1 MPLCTS
7 NKPYTINFIKSD
19 YDVKMRKGSEF
30 SAGFDIQSQETVM
43 IAPFHRVLVD
53 SGLRLE
59 EPTHNDIYLRIAP
72 RSSLSLKGIDI
83 GAGCID
89 PDFTGAI
96 KVLLCNNSPNSY
108 KVNKGDFVAQIIL
121 EKKNEFYSVALN
133 ETPII
138 SYKTRG
144 TDGFGSSNNLTPT
157 I

>member
-1 MPLCTS
+1 MNLCTS

-30 SAGFDIQSQETVM
+30 SAGYDIQSQETIL
-43 IAPFHRVLVD
+43 IAPHHRVLVD

-83 GAGCID
+83 SGGVVD

-96 KVLLCNNSPNSY
+96 KILLCNNSPNGY
-108 KVNKGDFVAQIIL
+108 TVNKGDFVAQIIL
-121 EKKNEFYSVALN
+121 EKKNEFYSVALGG
-133 ETPII
+133 TPII
-138 SYKTRG
+138 SYKRREG
-144 TDGFGSSNNLTPT
+144 DGFGSSDLSPT